1 MLINEDYLDKITDA
15 DINDADSVTIEDNS
29 INPERYHCC
38 IAFQLQRKSDHL
50 EYEKSKQ
57 MLDTLL
63 SNYLDDYSITVLPY
77 PTAEKL
83 CGTVFSYENALDK
96 NFGTTDKAS
105 EVFIQFNSDNISNM
119 FVIQLS
125 SFFVNAFKNIGN
137 YRNFGS
143 MIPRLFRERNGQY
156 QLPSEAGSE
165 EISLY
170 YLHKAWGLRIYDGMK
185 LAAELLRGSGK
196 NKQALNN
203 FILYVRTTLDD
214 VDISKD
220 PSIYYEDVDDFCKR
234 LRKKMKNRK

>member
-1 MLINEDYLDKITDA
+1 
-15 DINDADSVTIEDNS
+15 
-29 INPERYHCC
+29 
-38 IAFQLQRKSDHL
+38 
-50 EYEKSKQ
+50 

-63 SNYLDDYSITVLPY
+63 SNYLDDYSITALPY

-96 NFGTTDKAS
+96 NFGTTDKTS

-156 QLPSEAGSE
+156 
-165 EISLY
+165 
-170 YLHKAWGLRIYDGMK
+170 
-185 LAAELLRGSGK
+185 
-196 NKQALNN
+196 
-203 FILYVRTTLDD
+203 
-214 VDISKD
+214 
-220 PSIYYEDVDDFCKR
+220 
-234 LRKKMKNRK
+234 

>member
-1 MLINEDYLDKITDA
+1 
-15 DINDADSVTIEDNS
+15 
-29 INPERYHCC
+29 
-38 IAFQLQRKSDHL
+38 
-50 EYEKSKQ
+50 
-57 MLDTLL
+57 
-63 SNYLDDYSITVLPY
+63 
-77 PTAEKL
+77 
-83 CGTVFSYENALDK
+83 
-96 NFGTTDKAS
+96 
-105 EVFIQFNSDNISNM
+105 
-119 FVIQLS
+119 
-125 SFFVNAFKNIGN
+125 
-137 YRNFGS
+137 

-185 LAAELLRGSGK
+185 LAVELLHGSSK